1 MSLIVDYIGG
11 GSSSIS
17 LTVGLNILSKPSKL
31 FYIEGEYLNLDGLV
45 VQFRNGATTTIIDG
59 YTAIPANNTKLTK
72 SDKFIKISYNIPE
85 TNDVLTEVIPIE
97 VIYPVALNVEVVQK
111 DILQRSDDPIDLNE
125 AVLSLSYNN
134 GYKEFFHG
142 VGGNN
147 GITAEPANGD
157 TINLGKLYIEFT
169 CVKNNETF
177 KAYKG
182 IKLANHTG

>member
-1 MSLIVDYIGG
+1 MSLILDNIGG
-11 GSSSIS
+11 GGNESLSIR
-17 LTVGLNILSKPSKL
+17 LEILSKPNRL
-31 FYIEGEYLNLDGLV
+31 YYLEGDHLDLDGLV
-45 VQFRNGATTTIIDG
+45 IQYVHGGASTIIDG
-59 YTAIPANNTKLTK
+59 YTTVPANDAILSR
-72 SDKFIKISYNIPE
+72 SDKYIKIQYHIPD
-85 TNDVLTEVIPIE
+85 TNDVLTEIIPIE

-142 VGGNN
+142 VNNGN
-147 GITAEPANGD
+147 GITAEPTTGGN
-157 TINLGKLYIEFT
+157 IHLGKLYIEFT

-182 IKLANHTG
+182 IKLANYTG

>member
-1 MSLIVDYIGG
+1 MSLILDNIGG
-11 GSSSIS
+11 GGNESLSIR
-17 LTVGLNILSKPSKL
+17 LDILSKPNKL
-31 FYIEGEYLNLDGLV
+31 YYLEGDHLDLNGLV
-45 VQFRNGATTTIIDG
+45 VQYVNGGANTIIDG
-59 YTAIPANNTKLTK
+59 YTTVPANNAILSR
-72 SDKFIKISYNIPE
+72 SDKFIKISYNIPD
-85 TNDVLTEVIPIE
+85 TNDVLTEIIPIE

-142 VGGNN
+142 VGSNN
-147 GITAEPANGD
+147 GITAEPTTGGN
-157 TINLGKLYIEFT
+157 INLGKLYIEFT

-182 IKLANHTG
+182 VKLANHTG

>member
-1 MSLIVDYIGG
+1 MSLILDNIGG
-11 GSSSIS
+11 GGNESLSIR
-17 LTVGLNILSKPSKL
+17 LEILSKPNKL
-31 FYIEGEYLNLDGLV
+31 YYLEGDHLNLDGLV
-45 VQFRNGATTTIIDG
+45 VQFRNGAATTTIDG
-59 YTAIPANNTKLTK
+59 YTTIPANNTILSR
-72 SDKFIKISYNIPE
+72 SDKYIKIQYHIPD
-85 TNDVLTEVIPIE
+85 TNDVLTEIIPID

-142 VGGNN
+142 VNNGN
-147 GITAEPANGD
+147 GITAEPTTGGN
-157 TINLGKLYIEFT
+157 IHLGKLYIEFT

-182 IKLANHTG
+182 IKLANYTG